1 MLWQIKSN
9 YEVDAAG
16 CSECVFL
23 LKNAS
28 EIYRKIIKALGYI
41 LKIVGT
47 RLMGAIYGKNANAN
61 YQVIEVVL
69 TV

>member
-1 MLWQIKSN
+1 VRLLCFSPKKCFRDLQENYKS
-9 YEVDAAG
+9 
-16 CSECVFL
+16 
-23 LKNAS
+23 
-28 EIYRKIIKALGYI
+28 IGYT